1 MKKQFIKSIIALLCL
16 SLVFTLCPFTP
27 MVSAKTVHKTL
38 AFDKKIENKENFEKG
53 EMKNLKIVEKD
64 GKIEMSLM
72 AGKNGEYIS
81 PVVKAPFEALH
92 IGLHW
97 NEELFDGSLIEA
109 YARTSNDGAN
119 FSEWV
124 KVNIER
130 DMGRDGMA
138 EEETFA
144 SLVGTKRAAFAQ
156 AKIEFIS
163 EKGISPKLKT
173 LTFTFLNSGEESKQ
187 IVKELSLAPFGI
199 AALNETVQKTS
210 PNGKSINVITRE
222 GWDADESLRFLDDGT
237 ENWTRSYHGTRKLI
251 IHHTAGSESNGETD
265 LEKNKET
272 VRSIYRYHAID
283 RGWGDI
289 GYNALVDA
297 AGNIY
302 EGRYGTHDLAF
313 RSPDPNPN
321 QVMVLDVE
329 GAHAASYNSG
339 SFGVSALGNFEN
351 FDVPEDQLLGIKNV
365 LAFVADSR
373 GIDPQGKSDF
383 LRYDDSWHYD
393 LNNVVGHKD
402 VGATA
407 CPGILNDYL
416 EDIKIYINS
425 TTLQNIMLSSISSIE
440 LGTVIFDW
448 SFPEAVEYQY
458 ALEKVLKMPEDQ
470 PWKTAWLNPENPDMI
485 TTSDESVAFNMYGL
499 EDEANYV
506 FYVMAINENGDPI
519 SSASHVN
526 FKNEYSVIVDNLD
539 SNTNIIGSGWATST
553 NVSGF
558 YATNYF
564 VHSRGVGANVFEW
577 LPDLPNDGNY
587 DVYVWY
593 TSGFDRAR
601 NAPYTIVHEYANSS
615 ISNKTILV
623 DQKINGGKW
632 VMLDTLYFEVGDFVK
647 IQLSDDANRYVIA
660 DAVKFTLNKAEENQ
674 CDEGEI
680 FCDGACI
687 VPVCVLASDCND
699 DDANTTD
706 ICVNSGTCEAA
717 CEYTSIPDAIC
728 GNKDCEEGED
738 WYNCPRDCK
747 R

>member
-1 MKKQFIKSIIALLCL
+1 MKKQFVKSIIALLCL
-16 SLVFTLCPFTP
+16 SLVFALCPFTP
-27 MVSAKTVHKTL
+27 MVSAKTVYKTL
-38 AFDKKIENKENFEKG
+38 SFDKKIDRMKNFGKG
-53 EMKNLKIVEKD
+53 EMKNLKMVKKD

-81 PVVKAPFEALH
+81 PIVKAPFEALH

-97 NEELFDGSLIEA
+97 NEELFDGALIEA
-109 YARTSNDGAN
+109 YIRTSGDGAN

-130 DMGRDGMA
+130 DMGRDGIL
-138 EEETFA
+138 EDETFA

-163 EKGISPKLKT
+163 EKGVSPKLKT
-173 LTFTFLNSGEESKQ
+173 LTFTFFNSGEESKQ
-187 IVKELSLAPFGI
+187 IVKELTLAPFGI
-199 AALNETVQKTS
+199 AALTETVQKIS

-222 GWDADESLRFLDDGT
+222 GWGADESQRFLDDGT
-237 ENWTRSYHGTRKLI
+237 ENWPRSYHGTRKLI
-251 IHHTAGSESNGETD
+251 LHHTADLESNGETD
-265 LEKNKET
+265 LEKNKAT
-272 VRSIYRYHAID
+272 IRAIYKYHAD
-283 RGWGDI
+283 TRGWGDI

-297 AGNIY
+297 FGNIY

-313 RSPDPNPN
+313 RSLDSMSNMDN
-321 QVMVLDVE
+321 IMALDVE

-351 FDVPEDQLLGIKNV
+351 FDVPEDQLAGIKDV
-365 LAFVADSR
+365 LVFVADSR

-383 LRYDDSWHYD
+383 LRYDDAWHYD
-393 LNNVVGHKD
+393 LNNLVGHKD
-402 VGATA
+402 VGVTA
-407 CPGILNDYL
+407 CPGILNNYLGNIKDYIDL
-416 EDIKIYINS
+416 
-425 TTLQNIMLSSISSIE
+425 TTLQSPTLSVINNIE
-440 LGTVIFDW
+440 FGTVTFDW
-448 SFPEAVEYQY
+448 SFPEAVKYQY
-458 ALEKVLKMPEDQ
+458 TLEKVLKMPENQ
-470 PWKTAWLNPENPDMI
+470 PWDTAWLNPENSNMI
-485 TTSDESVAFNMYGL
+485 NTGDKSVAFNKYDL

-506 FYVMAINENGDPI
+506 FYVMAINEGGNPI

-539 SNTNIIGSGWATST
+539 SNTNIIGSGWASST

-564 VHSRGVGANVFEW
+564 AHARGTGNNIFEW
-577 LPDLPNDGNY
+577 MPDLPNNGNY

-593 TSGFDRAR
+593 TAGFDRAR
-601 NAPYTIVHEYANSS
+601 NAPYTIVYQNADGSNSS
-615 ISNKTILV
+615 KTILV

-632 VMLDTLYFEVGDFVK
+632 VLLDTLYFKAGNFAKV
-647 IQLSDDANRYVIA
+647 QLSDDTNRYVIA
-660 DAVKFTLNKAEENQ
+660 DAVKFSLNRTEEIQ
-674 CDEGEI
+674 CGEGKI
-680 FCDGACI
+680 FCDGACM
-687 VPVCVLASDCND
+687 VPQCITGGCD
-699 DDANTTD
+699 DGY
-706 ICVNSGTCEAA
+706 ICFYPGTCEAT

-747 R
+747 ER